1 MSNLKKYLND
11 LLVFYTE
18 YFEHPYHVNT
28 KRTIYRKKHCLI
40 EQRPDNAFSCQF

>member
-18 YFEHPYHVNT
+18 YFEHPYHVYILKGLFCEN
-28 KRTIYRKKHCLI
+28 
-40 EQRPDNAFSCQF
+40 